1 MTATAFIP
9 AANAENGAAEDLSA
23 NEIKTLAT
31 NGFPYYQA
39 LLSNCW
45 RRGDYPG
52 IPMEY
57 EAAVKWGKL
66 ADASGDPLGRYCMA
80 VMNDNGIGVKADPE
94 AAEKIF
100 TEVFPELLKT
110 ADSSGDPEYCY
121 AVGYMYYAGKGVA
134 QDKKTAAVYFTKAA
148 EKSHDL
154 ASAKLGAMYCTGDGV
169 EQSLPLAMKWLLP
182 SAQNGNAGSQYL
194 LAILY
199 MKSAAVKNNLHEG
212 ARWLKRS
219 ADKGNKDAQFLYASL
234 LESKKLGYDNL
245 EQSLEYYHKA
255 ALQGHP
261 QAQERL
267 KTFARQMRE
276 QLNLP
281 QNPANPS
288 LEVKTDSPK
297 AE

>member
-1 MTATAFIP
+1 MAFFDP
-9 AANAENGAAEDLSA
+9 AANAQNGAGEDLTA
-23 NEIKTLAT
+23 NELKTLAA
-31 NGFPYYQA
+31 NGLPYYQA

-80 VMNDNGIGVKADPE
+80 VMNDNGIGVKADPDS
-94 AAEKIF
+94 ASKIF
-100 TEVFPELLKT
+100 TEVFPELLNS
-110 ADSSGDPEYCY
+110 ADKSGDPEYCY
-121 AVGYMYYAGKGVA
+121 AVGYMYYAGKGTA
-134 QDKKTAAVYFTKAA
+134 QDKKTASVYFTKAA
-148 EKSHDL
+148 EKGHEL
-154 ASAKLGAMYCTGDGV
+154 ASAKLGSMYYLGDGV
-169 EQSLPLAMKWLLP
+169 EQSMPMAMKWLLP
-182 SAQNGNAGSQYL
+182 SAQSGNASSQYL

-199 MKSAAVKNNLHEG
+199 MKTAAVKNNMHEG
-212 ARWLKRS
+212 SRWLKKS

-234 LESKKLGYDNL
+234 LESKKLGYSNL

-267 KTFARQMRE
+267 KAFARQMRE

-281 QNPANPS
+281 QNPANPPS
-288 LEVKTDSPK
+288 GASVDSPK